1 MSKIRVL
8 NAQGAAAGEV
18 ELSDSLLV
26 SGRGE
31 AAVHDAVVRHL
42 NNVRQGTAST
52 KKRGEV
58 SGSNRKPWAQKGTG
72 RARAGEI
79 RSPIWRGGGI
89 IFGPKPRDFNQ
100 DMPKKKSRLA
110 FRRALGGKIEAGE
123 VTVLDGF
130 ALSAPKTREVASLLK
145 RLELGE
151 ASVLLVTAAHD
162 AALLRAT
169 RNMPLVTLTTAD
181 LAHTYQ
187 VLRNRHV
194 VLTRD
199 ALAVL
204 EQRLAK
210 SAGETA

>member
-1 MSKIRVL
+1 MSKIQVR

-18 ELSDSLLV
+18 ELADHLLV

-31 AAVHDAVVRHL
+31 AAVHDAIVRHL

-52 KKRGEV
+52 KNRGEV

-79 RSPIWRGGGI
+79 RSPIWRKGGI

-100 DMPKKKSRLA
+100 DMPRKKSRLA

-130 ALSAPKTREVASLLK
+130 VLPGHKTREVAALLK
-145 RLELGE
+145 RLEL
-151 ASVLLVTAAHD
+151 ADRTVLLVTAAHD
-162 AALLRAT
+162 ANLLRAT
-169 RNMPLVTLTTAD
+169 RNLANVTLTTAD
-181 LAHTYQ
+181 QAHTYQ

-194 VLTRD
+194 VIAREALT
-199 ALAVL
+199 VL

-210 SAGETA
+210 AAGESA